1 MKHFSIEDWA
11 DFVRGV
17 ANKESQVAMAAHLE
31 TGCRRCTET
40 AAVLQRA
47 AQVMAAESQVEI
59 PEHVIRRA
67 RAIFVPRRRK
77 TLRLPRLAAHLV
89 FDSALEPVPV
99 GLRAEHQHTRRTLFH
114 AGSFFIDLRFEYEPG
129 SPVLCLVGQLAS
141 RKGEAAQPVGRQV
154 MLMADDE
161 VVAEATTN
169 QFGEFQ
175 MEYEPAPRLRLSLPL
190 DPAGLI
196 ELPLSR
202 LTSEATRP
210 HVMAGYKAVK
220 MAGRVGHRPVR
231 TKEKSHDEE

>member
-1 MKHFSIEDWA
+1 MKHFSIENWA

-17 ANKESQVAMAAHLE
+17 ANTESQAAMAAHLKA
-31 TGCRRCTET
+31 GCSRCTQT
-40 AAVLQRA
+40 ANVLQRA
-47 AQVMAAESQVEI
+47 GQVMAAESHIQV
-59 PEHVIRRA
+59 PEQVIRRA
-67 RAIFVPRRRK
+67 RAIFTPPERK

-141 RKGEAAQPVGRQV
+141 RHGETAQPVGRQV

-190 DPAGLI
+190 DPSGLI

-210 HVMAGYKAVK
+210 HVVAGYKALK
-220 MAGRVGHRPVR
+220 MAGRVGRRPLR
-231 TKEKSHDEE
+231 TKEKTDDEE